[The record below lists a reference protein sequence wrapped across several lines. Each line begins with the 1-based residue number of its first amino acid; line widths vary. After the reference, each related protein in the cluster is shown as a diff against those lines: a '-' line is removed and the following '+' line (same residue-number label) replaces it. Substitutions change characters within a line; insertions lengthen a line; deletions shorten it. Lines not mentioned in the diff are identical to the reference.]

1 MWDNREFL
9 ECLVFCS
16 TWCFPNTAPIDFNC
30 SCDYSTFQQWAEQGS
45 WKMRMKYIM
54 KYEKLIQVS
63 WRTSIKHCSSSNRI
77 WLTQRSS
84 VMLSGD
90 FLSLLVVFCHVPY
103 MYFKMCV
110 CIYAHI
116 HTHTLCLYSCAKL
129 NRAVYTTIVLAAQPD
144 STQNSICSAKK
155 TWSCH

>member
-1 MWDNREFL
+1 MYFANRNPMHRKNKGQKYLLNVQWEITEREFL

-16 TWCFPNTAPIDFNC
+16 TWYFPNTVPIDFNRG
-30 SCDYSTFQQWAEQGS
+30 CDYSTFQQWVEQGS

-77 WLTQRSS
+77 WLTQRNS

-116 HTHTLCLYSCAKL
+116 HTHTLC
-129 NRAVYTTIVLAAQPD
+129 V
-144 STQNSICSAKK
+144 SIFMCQIK
-155 TWSCH
+155 